1 MIKISNVFCD
11 YKEISEKDTYGY
23 FSIGCIYLP
32 SCYEMKTIYHLRLG
46 CNCDIDGEVFRINLY
61 KIGTTSK
68 YIVLSDFPNI
78 PDIAVINSDEVLE
91 ALKLEVIKFF
101 YKLFEESEKFFS
113 SVIRKQFNLGGDITI
128 PGSEQGTTITSPLSN
143 KICWSYYDDI
153 PQTTHLPIVKEK
165 EDKLN
170 SKNNYVTVNSAN
182 TISSVTPKIY

>member
-23 FSIGCIYLP
+23 FSIGCIYIP
-32 SCYEMKTIYHLRLG
+32 SCYELKTFYHLG
-46 CNCDIDGEVFRINLY
+46 CNCEIDGEVFRISLY

-78 PDIAVINSDEVLE
+78 PDIGVINSDEVLE

-101 YKLFEESEKFFS
+101 DKLFEESEKF

-143 KICWSYYDDI
+143 KISWSSYDDI
-153 PQTTHLPIVKEK
+153 PQTTYLPIVKEA
-165 EDKLN
+165 KLN
-170 SKNNYVTVNSAN
+170 SKNNYVTINSAN
-182 TISSVTPKIY
+182 TISSVSQKIY